1 MSLILSIGLGIVL
14 GNIIT
19 IFIALAFGML
29 IGLVE

>member
-1 MSLILSIGLGIVL
+1 MSLVLSIGLGIVL

-19 IFIALAFGML
+19 LFVALAFSML